1 MSDAE
6 SPVVLRTCGPVIDND
21 AAGRAHERL
30 SESAGAQGWSDLLE
44 SAWPALA
51 PVFAASPYLFS
62 LARRWPEA
70 LRAFLEQGPD
80 RHLADVQARTAA
92 LSGGA
97 DAVRS
102 PLRRLKG
109 ELHLL
114 TALADLGGL
123 WSLDQVTGAL
133 SRFADASARAALAAV
148 AHDQRERGK
157 LVSPA
162 DDRRGPVP
170 GLFGLAMGKHGADE
184 LNYSSDIDI
193 SLFWDPEVLTTVL
206 ADGVEPQRFVD
217 RLAHAFATLMQ
228 ERTGDGYVFRVDL
241 RLRPDPSSTPP
252 VVAVPFALTYY
263 EGVGQNWER
272 AAFIKARAMLG
283 DPKAGKAFLKAL
295 IPFIWR
301 RSLDYPAILDIQSIK
316 RQIHVHKTGEGLQAA
331 GANLK
336 LGRGGI
342 REIEFFAQT
351 QQLILGGRDPKLRTP
366 RTVDALAA
374 LRDAGHIAGEV
385 CEELTAAY
393 IELRGLEHRVQMLDD
408 EQTHSLPVDPARRAA
423 VAALA
428 GQGEL
433 PAFDAAVEALLV
445 GVNRRYG
452 ELFEGEEELSSRY
465 GSLVFTGV
473 ENDPETLE
481 TLARMGFS
489 EPATVADA
497 IRSWHHGRIPA
508 TRTARGRELFTR
520 LAPRLLTALADT
532 GAADDA
538 FRRFAVFFSGLSAGV
553 QVQALF
559 LAQPK
564 LFELVVGV
572 MAFAPRLARTLGRY
586 PAALDSMLDARFAR
600 DLEEDTGI
608 AEQMLADAAAASD
621 FEAAMN
627 AVRRIHRDQMFRIGL
642 QILTG
647 RAGPETAGRALT
659 TLADAVMAALAPAA
673 LAEAERQGGT
683 LPGGKVAVIAL
694 GKAGSREMRASSDLD
709 LMTLYEAPA
718 DAVSSEKG
726 WAAGVFYSRFTQRLI
741 AALSAHTAEGG
752 MYEVDMRLRP
762 GAAKGP
768 VSLRLSALQDYYAT
782 EADTWEFM
790 ALTRARVAWADD
802 PAFGAAVAQALEA
815 ILRRP
820 RPGVNVAADARRMR
834 DLMAR
839 ERPGK
844 GGWDLK
850 LAPGGQVDAEFVAQ
864 VGQLHA
870 AAIGEPLTVSTLEAL
885 VGDPELAEAWRLQQA
900 LGQVL
905 AAAFDDPG
913 DPSTEPAGFRKRLA
927 EAAGSP
933 DYDALTAR
941 LAEVRTAARSAFERV
956 LPPVRDGV

>member
-1 MSDAE
+1 MTG
-6 SPVVLRTCGPVIDND
+6 LRACGPVLD
-21 AAGRAHERL
+21 AAAAARAHERL
-30 SESAGAQGWSDLLE
+30 SEAAAEGGWTEAFDA
-44 SAWPALA
+44 AWPVLE
-51 PVFAASPYLFS
+51 PVFAASPYLFG
-62 LARRWPEA
+62 LARRWPLM
-70 LRAFLEQGPD
+70 LRELLEQGPD
-80 RHLADVQARTAA
+80 ARLADVLARTVA
-92 LSGGA
+92 LTGGA
-97 DAVRS
+97 DDVRA

-114 TALADLGGL
+114 TALADLGGV
-123 WSLDQVTGAL
+123 WDLDQVTGAL
-133 SRFADASARAALAAV
+133 SRFADASARAALTAV

-157 LVSPA
+157 LISPP
-162 DDRRGPVP
+162 DSKRGPVP

-193 SLFWDPEVLTTVL
+193 SLFWSPEVLTDAL
-206 ADGVEPQRFVD
+206 AEGVEPQRFLD
-217 RLAHAFATLMQ
+217 RLAHAFSTLMQ

-252 VVAVPFALTYY
+252 VVSTPFALTYY

-283 DPKAGKAFLKAL
+283 DIREGKAFLKAL
-295 IPFIWR
+295 TPFIWR

-316 RQIHVHKTGEGLQAA
+316 RQIHVHKTGEGLEAA

-351 QQLILGGRDPKLRTP
+351 QQLILGGRDPRLRIP

-374 LRDAGHIAGEV
+374 LRDAGHVDAEV
-385 CEELTAAY
+385 CAELTAAY

-408 EQTHSLPVDPARRAA
+408 EQTHSLPTDPERRAA
-423 VAALA
+423 VGALA
-428 GQGEL
+428 GQADL
-433 PAFDAAVEALLV
+433 AAFDAGVEILLV
-445 GVNRRYG
+445 GVNGRYG
-452 ELFEGEEELSSRY
+452 ELFEGGEELSSPY

-489 EPATVADA
+489 EPATVADT

-508 TRTARGRELFTR
+508 TRTERGRELFTR

-532 GAADDA
+532 QAADDA

-600 DLEEDTGI
+600 DLEEDSGI
-608 AEQMLADAAAASD
+608 AEQMVADAEAAPD
-621 FEAAMN
+621 FEGAMN
-627 AVRRIHRDQMFRIGL
+627 AVRRIHRDQMFRVGL

-647 RAGPETAGRALT
+647 RAGPEAAGRALT
-659 TLADAVMAALAPAA
+659 TLADAVMAALAPVA
-673 LAEAERQGGT
+673 LAEAARQGGE
-683 LPGGKVAVIAL
+683 LSGGRVAVVAL
-694 GKAGSREMRASSDLD
+694 GKAGSREMRVSSDLD
-709 LMTLYEAPA
+709 LITLYEAPA
-718 DAVSSEKG
+718 EAVSSGKG

-752 MYEVDMRLRP
+752 LYEVDMRLRP

-768 VSLRLSALQDYYAT
+768 VSLRLSALEDYYAA

-790 ALTRARVAWADD
+790 ALTRARVVWADD
-802 PAFGAAVAQALEA
+802 AAFGETVTTALEA

-844 GGWDLK
+844 GAWDLK

-885 VGDPELAEAWRLQQA
+885 IHDPELAEAWRLQQA

-913 DPSTEPAGFRKRLA
+913 DPSQEPEGFRRRLA

-933 DYDALTAR
+933 DFEALTAR
-941 LAEVRTAARSAFERV
+941 LAEVRTAARAAFEKA
-956 LPPVRDGV
+956 LPPVRDGD

>member
-1 MSDAE
+1 MTAAASLK
-6 SPVVLRTCGPVIDND
+6 PCGPVRDPD
-21 AAGRAHERL
+21 AAARVHERL
-30 SESAGAQGWSDLLE
+30 SDAAAEGGWSDLLDA
-44 SAWPALA
+44 AWPVLA
-51 PVFAASPYLFS
+51 PVFAASPYLFG
-62 LARRWPEA
+62 LARRWPDT
-70 LRAFLEQGPD
+70 LRTLLEQGPEA
-80 RHLADVQARTAA
+80 RLADVLARTAA
-92 LSGGA
+92 LTGGA
-97 DAVRS
+97 DDLRA

-133 SRFADASARAALAAV
+133 SRFADISSRAALAAV

-157 LVSPA
+157 LISAA
-162 DDRRGPVP
+162 DDKRGPVP

-193 SLFWDPEVLTTVL
+193 SLFWEPEVLTAAL
-206 ADGVEPQRFVD
+206 ADGVEPQRFLD

-283 DPKAGKAFLKAL
+283 DPREGKAFLKAL
-295 IPFIWR
+295 VPFIWR

-316 RQIHVHKTGEGLQAA
+316 RQIHVHKTGEGLEAA

-351 QQLILGGRDPKLRTP
+351 QQLILGGRDAKLRTP

-374 LRDAGHIAGEV
+374 LRDAGHITDQV
-385 CEELTAAY
+385 CTELTAAY
-393 IELRGLEHRVQMLDD
+393 VELRGLEHRIQMLDD
-408 EQTHSLPVDPARRAA
+408 EQTHSLPLDPVRRAA
-423 VAALA
+423 VGALA
-428 GQGEL
+428 GQGDL
-433 PAFDAAVEALLV
+433 VAFDASVEAMLV
-445 GVNRRYG
+445 GVNGRYG
-452 ELFEGEEELSSRY
+452 ELFEGEEELSSPY

-473 ENDPETLE
+473 ENDPETLA

-489 EPATVADA
+489 EPATVAEA

-532 GAADDA
+532 QAADDA
-538 FRRFAVFFSGLSAGV
+538 FPRFAVFFAGLNAGV

-586 PAALDSMLDARFAR
+586 PAALDSMLDARFSR
-600 DLEEDTGI
+600 ELEDETGV
-608 AEQMLADAAAASD
+608 ADQMLAEAAAAPD

-627 AVRRIHRDQMFRIGL
+627 VVRRIHRDQMFRIGL

-647 RAGPETAGRALT
+647 RAGPEAAGKALT
-659 TLADAVMAALAPAA
+659 TLADAAMAALAPAA
-673 LAEAERQGGT
+673 LAEAVRQGGA
-683 LPGGKVAVIAL
+683 LPGGRVAVVAL

-709 LMTLYEAPA
+709 LMTVYDAPA
-718 DAVSSEKG
+718 DAVSADKG
-726 WAAGVFYSRFTQRLI
+726 WAAGVFWSRFTQRLI

-752 MYEVDMRLRP
+752 LYDVDMRLRP

-768 VSLRLSALQDYYAT
+768 VSLRLSALEDYYAA
-782 EADTWEFM
+782 EGDTWEFM
-790 ALTRARVAWADD
+790 ALTRARVVWADD
-802 PAFGAAVAQALEA
+802 AAFGQIVTTALEG

-820 RPGVNVAADARRMR
+820 RPGVNIAADARRMR

-844 GGWDLK
+844 GAWDLK

-864 VGQLHA
+864 IQQLHA

-885 VGDPELAEAWRLQQA
+885 VHDPELAEAWRLQQA

-905 AAAFDDPG
+905 AAAFDEPG
-913 DPSTEPAGFRKRLA
+913 DPSTEPDGFRRRLA
-927 EAAGSP
+927 EATGFA
-933 DYDALTAR
+933 DYDALTEGLAR
-941 LAEVRTAARSAFERV
+941 VRQAARAAFEQA
-956 LPPVRDGV
+956 LPPVGDGD